1 MKWDLSYGFERR
13 GEKEDSKWLEKMA
26 HGSGCPEVGG
36 RAIEGGTGSD
46 LGALRSYTSNC
57 FLVISKKQQIQKL
70 IHHLCRFIAFPLILI
85 NHTNFLPVALF
96 RNLRTSLHI
105 PLFSFTSFVFS
116 HKIYFWSVFW
126 IKPIISSP
134 ASAAT
139 ALVQEFIIS
148 DLNSCKDLPT
158 KHFTPRLIS
167 FPSTLSFEHFTP

>member
-1 MKWDLSYGFERR
+1 MGLREETRKRTASGLKEWHMGLEGYWGRDRIRFGST
-13 GEKEDSKWLEKMA
+13 EKLYFQLLP
-26 HGSGCPEVGG
+26 GY
-36 RAIEGGTGSD
+36 
-46 LGALRSYTSNC
+46 L
-57 FLVISKKQQIQKL
+57 KKRQVQKL
-70 IHHLCRFIAFPLILI
+70 IHHLCRFTAFPLILI
-85 NHTNFLPVALF
+85 NHANVLPVALF

-105 PLFSFTSFVFS
+105 PLFLYLICVVS

-148 DLNSCKDLPT
+148 DLNSCNDLLT
-158 KHFTPRLIS
+158 NHFTPRFIS